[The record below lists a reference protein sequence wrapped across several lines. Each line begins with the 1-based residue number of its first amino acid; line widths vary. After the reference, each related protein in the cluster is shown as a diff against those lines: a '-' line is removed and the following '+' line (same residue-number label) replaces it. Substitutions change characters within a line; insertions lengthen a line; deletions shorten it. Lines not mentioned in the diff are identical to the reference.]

1 MALTNHDP
9 VRQESGAKA
18 TAVQTLRVINEPPGN
33 RARPAMRETAAVDR
47 RSRPPTT
54 RVVSRHKL
62 KSNSNALLQRVGG
75 FQIIGIHQVEFAL
88 DHLAYDHLR
97 FFPLDPPRI
106 QFGFPKIGN
115 LAKMAAQ
122 EGDESRPK

>member
-33 RARPAMRETAAVDR
+33 RASPALRETAAVDR

-54 RVVSRHKL
+54 RAVPRHKL

-75 FQIIGIHQVEFAL
+75 FQIFGIHQVEIAL
-88 DHLAYDHLR
+88 DHFAYDNLR
-97 FFPLDPPRI
+97 FFPFDPARI
-106 QFGFPKIGN
+106 QFGFSKINN

-122 EGDESRPK
+122 KGYESRPK